1 MFLLMIYLFILIYG
15 TGDTVAHRRQMSLID
30 PVFWQIVLCVFLCF
44 ILMGTN
50 VTYLYL
56 VNSQMKQQRGNLSL
70 LMLSKYRKID
80 ELENQIMN
88 FTSTPAEWSSTP
100 LACPELASILL
111 YQKNIISSLEDILS
125 ILERVDEIKGSKIA
139 GFKVERQHIV
149 WVVTT
154 LLLFAYSL
162 FQFLAQPHGLN
173 WSLLS
178 LLIIL
183 LPELRIDIT
192 LSLGRR
198 RRVESLVVSHC
209 HEIVK
214 LIPSLSLLS
223 PPRVRCPRLNT

>member
-100 LACPELASILL
+100 MACPELASILL

-162 FQFLAQPHGLN
+162 FQFLAQPRGLN
-173 WSLLS
+173 WSLPS

-183 LPELRIDIT
+183 SDLLIDIM
-192 LSLGRR
+192 LSRKETKSR
-198 RRVESLVVSHC
+198 ERSVTVSHC

-214 LIPSLSLLS
+214 LIPCLPLLS
-223 PPRVRCPRLNT
+223 PRALS